1 MMIIEEIEKIL
12 KPEYANSE
20 YTWCQIQKA
29 IESINSKKQVNK
41 IKYLKRIL
49 GLPFFLMLNII
60 GISFH
65 LFKLSK
71 YFILYGGEAMAYD
84 KNTTPKMIAD
94 IYLQLEK
101 RNLQDER
108 SN

>member
-1 MMIIEEIEKIL
+1 MKIEDIEKIL

-20 YTWCQIQKA
+20 YTWHQIKSA
-29 IESINSKKQVNK
+29 IESIDSKKEKNK

-60 GISFH
+60 GIAFH
-65 LFKLSK
+65 LFKISK
-71 YFILYGGEAMAYD
+71 LFILYGGEAMAYD

-94 IYLQLEK
+94 IYFKLEK
-101 RNLQDER
+101 RHLKNER